1 MSTGLSRTVR
11 WFGTRVPLISRGVIS
26 ILAMFVALPLS
37 GVVYYIFGLT
47 FFTTGWIL
55 SLALILPVGTISYIV
70 FMELLQLRYKNPPSK
85 SEFQDMVGRVQ
96 QKILVPSRVQVW
108 VRESVNP
115 YIVSTYNPI
124 FDAVIISE
132 VMVDM
137 MLQRPEAGEALLA
150 FHLARIPRSRW
161 FGDFGGSLILVTLFT
176 YLSIIGLIP
185 MIVSMMFMV
194 SMMGGLIFL
203 SLGSY
208 FMYIGVI
215 LFLPTLI
222 IKGAFWRHEPAFVR
236 MQEVYG
242 MHPQV
247 AKVEV
252 ERGTPLN
259 EEEMQAVV
267 WGVREWERKKR
278 ISRRWGISAIVVIIT
293 GFIFLKLSFSIL
305 LTPMYIFISIWILY
319 LPVIAAMLC
328 GAVTYFIIKRWDKNA
343 MGEVFQETT
352 DSHEPIW
359 MD

>member
-1 MSTGLSRTVR
+1 MSTGQSRTVR

-37 GVVYYIFGLT
+37 GVVYYLFGLT

-55 SLALILPVGTISYIV
+55 SLALILPVGTLSYLV
-70 FMELLQLRYKNPPSK
+70 FIELLQVRYKNPPTN
-85 SEFQDMVGRVQ
+85 SEFQDMIGRVQ
-96 QKILVPSRVQVW
+96 QKTLVPSRTQVW
-108 VRESVNP
+108 VRDSMNP
-115 YIVSTYNPI
+115 YIVSTYNPL
-124 FDAVIISE
+124 FSAVIVSE
-132 VMVDM
+132 VMIDM
-137 MLQRPEAGEALLA
+137 MLERPQTGEVLLA
-150 FHLARIPRSRW
+150 FHLARMPQSRW
-161 FGDFGGSLILVTLFT
+161 FGDLGGSLILVTLFT
-176 YLSIIGLIP
+176 NLSIIGLIP
-185 MIVSMMFMV
+185 MILSMISMW
-194 SMMGGLIFL
+194 SMMGMLIL
-203 SLGSY
+203 VSLVPSLTYVGG
-208 FMYIGVI
+208 II
-215 LFLPTLI
+215 FLPTLI
-222 IKGAFWRHEPAFVR
+222 IKGAFWRHEPVFVR
-236 MQEVYG
+236 IQEVYG

-293 GFIFLKLSFSIL
+293 GLIFLQLSLSIL
-305 LTPMYIFISIWILY
+305 LTSMYIFLSIYILY

-328 GAVTYFIIKRWDKNA
+328 GALTYYILRKWDKDA